1 MTDREL
7 LELISSQ
14 MGTLSQDVKGL
25 REGQNNLENRFD
37 NFENRFDNFENRF
50 DNFENRFDN
59 LEKKVDSID
68 KAVIRIE
75 NDNNIQHTALFDG
88 WKQNTQQLERIEK
101 EVTKQ
106 EEIIMR
112 RVK

>member
-1 MTDREL
+1 MECDNVEDKIYDL
-7 LELISSQ
+7 LTILHNDIKDLKQ
-14 MGTLSQDVKGL
+14 
-25 REGQNNLENRFD
+25 GQNNL
-37 NFENRFDNFENRF
+37 
-50 DNFENRFDN
+50 ENRFDN

-68 KAVIRIE
+68 KTVVRIE
-75 NDNNIQHTALFDG
+75 NENHIQHTALFDG

-112 RVK
+112 RIK

>member
-7 LELISSQ
+7 LEFIAAQVGNLTQKVDKIDER
-14 MGTLSQDVKGL
+14 T
-25 REGQNNLENRFD
+25 NNLEEGQKR
-37 NFENRFDNFENRF
+37 
-50 DNFENRFDN
+50 
-59 LEKKVDSID
+59 LEKILTG
-68 KAVIRIE
+68 IE
-75 NDNNIQHTALFDG
+75 HDHGQKLEALFDG
-88 WKQNTQQLERIEK
+88 YKQHTDILERIEK

>member
-1 MTDREL
+1 MEDKILDLLTILHNDIKEL
-7 LELISSQ
+7 KQ
-14 MGTLSQDVKGL
+14 
-25 REGQNNLENRFD
+25 GQNNLES
-37 NFENRFDNFENRF
+37 
-50 DNFENRFDN
+50 
-59 LEKKVDSID
+59 KVDSID

-75 NDNNIQHTALFDG
+75 NDNHIQHTALFDG

-112 RVK
+112 RIK